1 MKKNVLIVVLIVAVA
16 ALAFTVAR
24 KDRQLE
30 TAMNAARQE
39 REARKTHAESVSKT
53 ARTERGK
60 EKTGGMEQASPVE
73 TQVARTEPV
82 APAVAKATGVNTNFM
97 GALADMMKNPQM
109 KEMMRA
115 QQKVMIGKMY
125 AALPRYLNLPDETK
139 ARLDQLLLDRQL
151 AMAEAGLAMMNG
163 SAEDRRKAAEDSKA
177 VKAESDQA
185 IQELLGAQDYEVFKQ
200 YEASLSEQTNVSLF
214 KDTLSGDDA
223 LGEQQEY
230 DLVAAM
236 YQARET
242 LPQDSLLNQQNQ
254 SPDPTQLTEERV
266 AETLKQMET
275 LQQRYAEAA
284 ATVLSAGQLE
294 RFKQWQQQMAT
305 MQRTGL
311 NMAAQMFNSGK
322 SSGATSQH

>member
-1 MKKNVLIVVLIVAVA
+1 MKKNVLIVVLIVAVV
-16 ALAFTVAR
+16 ALAFTVVR

-30 TAMNAARQE
+30 TVMNTTRQE
-39 REARKTHAESVSKT
+39 REVRKAHAESVSKT
-53 ARTERGK
+53 ARPERERGK
-60 EKTGGMEQASPVE
+60 AEVAEPGKPVE
-73 TQVARTEPV
+73 IQAAKTELS
-82 APAVAKATGVNTNFM
+82 AAAGAKASGTNANFM
-97 GALADMMKNPQM
+97 GAIADMMKNPQM

-115 QQKVMIGKMY
+115 QQKVMVDKMY
-125 AALPRYLNLPDETK
+125 AALPRYLSLSDETK
-139 ARLDQLLLDRQL
+139 ARLSQLLLDRQL
-151 AMAEAGLAMMNG
+151 AMTEAGLAMMNG
-163 SAEDRRKAAEDSKA
+163 SAEDRKKAAEDSKA

-185 IQELLGAQDYEVFKQ
+185 IQELLGTQDYEVFKQ
-200 YEASLSEQTNVSLF
+200 YEASLSEQTNVSMF

-236 YQARET
+236 YQAREA
-242 LPQDSLLNQQNQ
+242 LPQDSLFNQQNP
-254 SPDPTQLTEERV
+254 SPDLTQLTEERV

-284 ATVLSAGQLE
+284 ATILNAGQLE

-322 SSGATSQH
+322 TSGATPQR

>member
-16 ALAFTVAR
+16 ALAFTVVQ
-24 KDRQLE
+24 KNHQLE
-30 TAMNAARQE
+30 TVMNAARQE
-39 REARKTHAESVSKT
+39 RAARKTHAESVPKT
-53 ARTERGK
+53 ARTER
-60 EKTGGMEQASPVE
+60 EKDKAETTLPAKPVE
-73 TQVARTEPV
+73 SRTAKTEPV
-82 APAVAKATGVNTNFM
+82 APAVAKAPGVNTNFM
-97 GALADMMKNPQM
+97 GAIADMMKNPQM

-163 SAEDRRKAAEDSKA
+163 SAEDRKKAAEDAQA
-177 VKAESDQA
+177 VKTEGDRA

-200 YEASLSEQTNVSLF
+200 YEASLSEQTHVSMF

-223 LGEQQEY
+223 LDEQQEY

-236 YQARET
+236 YQAREA

-254 SPDPTQLTEERV
+254 SPDPTQLTEERI

-284 ATVLSAGQLE
+284 ATILNAGQLE

-305 MQRTGL
+305 MQRAGL
-311 NMAAQMFNSGK
+311 NMAAQMFNPGK
-322 SSGATSQH
+322 SAVATPQR

>member
-1 MKKNVLIVVLIVAVA
+1 MKKNVLIVVLSVAVA
-16 ALAFTVAR
+16 ALAFTVVR

-30 TAMNAARQE
+30 TVANTTRQE
-39 REARKTHAESVSKT
+39 REVRKAHAESVSKT
-53 ARTERGK
+53 ARTER
-60 EKTGGMEQASPVE
+60 EKDKAGTTAPTKPIGSQA
-73 TQVARTEPV
+73 AKTEPA
-82 APAVAKATGVNTNFM
+82 APAVAKASGINTNFM
-97 GALADMMKNPQM
+97 GAIADMMKNPQM
-109 KEMMRA
+109 KEMIRA
-115 QQKVMIGKMY
+115 QQKVMVNKMY
-125 AALPRYLNLPDETK
+125 AALPRYLNLSDETK

-163 SAEDRRKAAEDSKA
+163 SAEDRKKAAEDSKA

-185 IQELLGAQDYEVFKQ
+185 IQELLGTQDYEVFKQ

-236 YQARET
+236 YQAREA
-242 LPQDSLLNQQNQ
+242 LPQNSLFNQQNP
-254 SPDPTQLTEERV
+254 SPDPTQLTQERV

-284 ATVLSAGQLE
+284 ATILNAGQLE

-311 NMAAQMFNSGK
+311 NMAAQMFNPGK